1 MNSRKIKSITK
12 LLIHK
17 DFDVY
22 LQLYIWSTK
31 GNVDVKTFLL
41 TLLLYLLYTF
51 MMVTILF
58 YYYVGKPS
66 HCLKIVV
73 VSNINITTEK
83 HQNQYHAKRLSEV
96 CI

>member
-1 MNSRKIKSITK
+1 MYAYKAYNLQSNQTK
-12 LLIHK
+12 LKKNHDL
-17 DFDVY
+17 DV
-22 LQLYIWSTK
+22 
-31 GNVDVKTFLL
+31 
-41 TLLLYLLYTF
+41 TLLFL
-51 MMVTILF
+51 